1 MAAAIATATM
11 RRSKRT
17 TQPRRRCTT
26 STTGTI
32 MVTVTRMTTTM
43 ATRIATITRTVMT
56 TITAMCTAP
65 AAAITTITMTSA
77 AQLTALLH
85 LASPAL
91 PVGAFSY
98 SQGLEAAVDVRHV
111 ADEGSAAAWIAE
123 GLDVLAACEAPLWLL
138 QFANWQAG
146 RFDAVAERDAW
157 FLATRETRE
166 LRLETSQMGWSLS
179 RLIQQMEWGDD
190 ALRSALA
197 ARASVTFPTAFAAAA
212 AALNVDP
219 RDGVTAYCFA
229 WVENQ
234 MAAAVKAVPL
244 GQAAGQRILFG
255 LHAAVARAVEE
266 ATRRAACHPPEL
278 STFSPGLGVLSA
290 RHETQYSRLFR
301 S

>member
-1 MAAAIATATM
+1 
-11 RRSKRT
+11 
-17 TQPRRRCTT
+17 
-26 STTGTI
+26 
-32 MVTVTRMTTTM
+32 
-43 ATRIATITRTVMT
+43 MT
-56 TITAMCTAP
+56 TIILTIT
-65 AAAITTITMTSA
+65 AITIITMTSV

-111 ADEGSAAAWIAE
+111 GDEASAATWIAE

-138 QFANWQAG
+138 QFADWQAG

-179 RLIQQMEWGDD
+179 RLIQQMGWGGD
-190 ALRSALA
+190 ALRVALA

-219 RDGVTAYCFA
+219 HDGVTAYCFA

-234 MAAAVKAVPL
+234 MASAVKAVPL
-244 GQAAGQRILFG
+244 GQTAGQAMLLELGG
-255 LHAAVARAVEE
+255 LLPALVQDAARLQDD
-266 ATRRAACHPPEL
+266 EL
-278 STFSPGLGVLSA
+278 SSFAPGLAIASSL
-290 RHETQYSRLFR
+290 HETQYSRLFR

>member
-1 MAAAIATATM
+1 
-11 RRSKRT
+11 
-17 TQPRRRCTT
+17 
-26 STTGTI
+26 
-32 MVTVTRMTTTM
+32 MV
-43 ATRIATITRTVMT
+43 
-56 TITAMCTAP
+56 MCTAP
-65 AAAITTITMTSA
+65 AAITTITMTSI

-111 ADEGSAAAWIAE
+111 TDEASAAQWIAE

-138 QFANWQAG
+138 QFADWQAG

-166 LRLETSQMGWSLS
+166 LRLETSQMGWSLN
-179 RLIQQMEWGDD
+179 RLIQQMGWGDD
-190 ALRSALA
+190 ALRAALT
-197 ARASVTFPTAFAAAA
+197 ARASATFPTAFAAAA

-219 RDGVTAYCFA
+219 HDGVTAYCFA

-255 LHAAVARAVEE
+255 LHAAVAHAVEE

>member
-1 MAAAIATATM
+1 MRIAM
-11 RRSKRT
+11 I
-17 TQPRRRCTT
+17 
-26 STTGTI
+26 TI
-32 MVTVTRMTTTM
+32 TRMTTTM
-43 ATRIATITRTVMT
+43 VT
-56 TITAMCTAP
+56 CTAQ
-65 AAAITTITMTSA
+65 AAATGITTITMTSI

-111 ADEGSAAAWIAE
+111 QDEASAARWIAE

-138 QFANWQAG
+138 QFADWQDG

-166 LRLETSQMGWSLS
+166 LRLETAQMGWSLN
-179 RLIQQMEWGDD
+179 RLIQQMGWGDE
-190 ALRSALA
+190 ALRAALA
-197 ARASVTFPTAFAAAA
+197 ARAAVTFPTAFAAAA

-219 RDGVTAYCFA
+219 HDGVTAYCFA

-255 LHAAVARAVEE
+255 LHAPVARSVEE

>member
-1 MAAAIATATM
+1 
-11 RRSKRT
+11 
-17 TQPRRRCTT
+17 
-26 STTGTI
+26 
-32 MVTVTRMTTTM
+32 
-43 ATRIATITRTVMT
+43 
-56 TITAMCTAP
+56 MCMAP
-65 AAAITTITMTSA
+65 AAGITTITMTSA

-111 ADEGSAAAWIAE
+111 ADEASAAAWIAE

-138 QFANWQAG
+138 QFADWQAG

-212 AALNVDP
+212 AALHVDA

-255 LHAAVARAVEE
+255 LHAAVAGAVEE

>member
-1 MAAAIATATM
+1 MVAAIVTATM
-11 RRSKRT
+11 QRLKRT
-17 TQPRRRCTT
+17 TRPRRRCIT

-32 MVTVTRMTTTM
+32 MVSVTRMTTTM
-43 ATRIATITRTVMT
+43 VTRIATITT
-56 TITAMCTAP
+56 TITSAAMSTGP
-65 AAAITTITMTSA
+65 AAAITTITMTNA

-111 ADEGSAAAWIAE
+111 ADEASAAAWIAE

-138 QFANWQAG
+138 QFADCQAG

-166 LRLETSQMGWSLS
+166 LRLETSQMGWSLN
-179 RLIQQMEWGDD
+179 RLIQQMEWGD
-190 ALRSALA
+190 ASLRSALA
-197 ARASVTFPTAFAAAA
+197 ARASVTFPTASAAAA